1 MLMNVTVEEKKLTD
15 GSPVFSVMLDYSN
28 LFKVEFDCVNEVSAW
43 SLCSE
48 LRHVV
53 DITIHKAGN

>member
-1 MLMNVTVEEKKLTD
+1 MLMTVTVEEKKLSD
-15 GSPVFSVMLDYSN
+15 GSPVYSVLLDYSS
-28 LFKVEFDCVNEVSAW
+28 LFKVGFDCVNESAAW